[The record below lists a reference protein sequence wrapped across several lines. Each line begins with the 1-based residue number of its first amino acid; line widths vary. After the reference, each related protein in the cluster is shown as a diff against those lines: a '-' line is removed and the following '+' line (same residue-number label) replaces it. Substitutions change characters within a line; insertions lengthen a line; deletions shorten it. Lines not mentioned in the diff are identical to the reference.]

1 MNYLKKLAIFFMFI
15 SLMSAKIVFAAPTP
29 PVIKAKSAIL
39 IDGITGKV
47 LYSKNAEEK
56 RYPASTTKIMS
67 LIVALEH
74 GNLDDII
81 TASSHAANTEG
92 SSLWL
97 TEGEQLKLI
106 DLLYGIML
114 ISGNDATVAV
124 AEHISGSVEKFAQL
138 MTEKAQAIGAKDTH
152 FTNSSGLPDPN
163 HVTTAHDLAR
173 ITAYG
178 YKNPLFSEIVST
190 KHKVIPWAGKEFGR
204 DLYNEDRM
212 LWLYEGGNGVKT
224 GYTDLAGRCL
234 VSGAKRNNIQLIAVV
249 LDSDTMWDD
258 SIALLD
264 FGFSQVKSENI
275 VKQDD
280 ILKTIRVANGKSEV
294 VKLVASS
301 DLVVPL
307 FEEDKDEFSTV
318 IDAPNKV
325 EAPVIKGQKLG
336 VVRVLYQNK
345 EIATVDLQA
354 DENSERKS
362 FFHILADSIMGF
374 LRGFTVK
381 QQSV

>member
-1 MNYLKKLAIFFMFI
+1 MNELRKFTIVVMFI
-15 SLMSAKIVFAAPTP
+15 SLMNVNIVLAATPFPPT
-29 PVIKAKSAIL
+29 IKAKAAIVV
-39 IDGITGKV
+39 DGITGKV
-47 LYSKNAEEK
+47 LYSKNAEEQ

-74 GNLDDII
+74 GNLDDVV
-81 TASSHAANTEG
+81 TASHNAAATEG

-97 TEGEQLKLI
+97 TEGEQLKVI

-114 ISGNDATVAV
+114 ISGNDATVAI

-138 MTEKAQAIGAKDTH
+138 MTEKAHAIGAKDTH
-152 FTNSSGLPDPN
+152 FANSSGLPDPK
-163 HVTTAHDLAR
+163 HFTTAHDLAR

-178 YKNPLFSEIVST
+178 YKNPMFSEIVST

-224 GYTDLAGRCL
+224 GYTELAGRCL
-234 VSGAKRNNIQLIAVV
+234 VSGAKRNQIQLITVV

-264 FGFSQVKSENI
+264 FGFSQVKPKTI
-275 VKQDD
+275 VNQDD
-280 ILKTIRVANGKSEV
+280 IMKTIRVLNGKSEV
-294 VKLVASS
+294 VKLVASN
-301 DLVVPL
+301 DLVVPIS
-307 FEEDKDEFSTV
+307 EHDEGEFSTLV
-318 IDAPNKV
+318 DAPNKV
-325 EAPVIKGQKLG
+325 EAPVIKGQKIG
-336 VVRVLYQNK
+336 VLRVLYQNK

-354 DENSERKS
+354 DESSERKS
-362 FFHILADSIMGF
+362 FFHMLADSIMEF
-374 LRGFTVK
+374 FK
-381 QQSV
+381 KFIN